1 LTLRNVFV
9 TVGGMQVCAALADP
23 IRVEIVELLAERD
36 MSAGEIAD
44 RFPVSRPAVSR
55 HLRVLRESDLVTVRE
70 EAQRRV
76 YSLNPSPLDDLGE
89 WMERNRRLW
98 ERRLDRLG
106 QHLDRMA
113 EDERTRDDEAKRAV
127 EPKRGRDHG

>member
-1 LTLRNVFV
+1 
-9 TVGGMQVCAALADP
+9 MQVCAALADP

-113 EDERTRDDEAKRAV
+113 EAEERQDADRQE
-127 EPKRGRDHG
+127 KRGRDDG